1 MSTRIVAISFVVFGL
16 VSFITA
22 QSGRRVK
29 TAPTPQPAAVEEVAS
44 DAAYSESSP
53 SRAIPIFARSGS
65 RKSSRSKKQEK
76 EKTIENDVPVI
87 SDAETD
93 DDIITV
99 ESALIT
105 VPVAVY
111 KRNGVYVSGLRKQN
125 FRVFQDGE
133 EQEIEYFGV
142 ADKPFTVILLIDMS
156 SSTTYK
162 IEEIQA
168 AARSF
173 VGQLKPDD
181 SVMVITFD
189 ERVNVLTDPTTDRN
203 KINKAIS
210 RTNFGGGTSLYD
222 AVATSLGKRLDKIEG
237 RKAIVLFTD
246 GVDTTSGR
254 ASYESTLRDADEA
267 DAIVFPI
274 YYNTF
279 LNMRGIG
286 GGAGPMTSIP
296 SIGIPGMGTR
306 VPKGARSEDYTLGRV
321 YLDDLATLTGGRVF
335 KPDSN
340 AASLNDAFEG
350 IADELRTQYN
360 IGYYPKEVGQNGE
373 RKQIRVRV
381 DRANLAI
388 RARDSYIVGSVK

>member
-1 MSTRIVAISFVVFGL
+1 MKSRIVIVGFIILGL
-16 VSFITA
+16 VSLAAA

-29 TAPTPQPAAVEEVAS
+29 TVATPQPVEDNTVNEPG
-44 DAAYSESSP
+44 YSESSP
-53 SRAIPIFARSGS
+53 SRAIPVFARSGA
-65 RKSSRSKKQEK
+65 RKSSKSNKKEEPK
-76 EKTIENDVPVI
+76 REEVEVVETADG
-87 SDAETD
+87 ETD

-111 KRNGVYVSGLRKQN
+111 RRNGIYVSGLTKEN
-125 FRVFQDGE
+125 FKVFEDGE

-142 ADKPFTVILLIDMS
+142 ADKPFTVIMVIDMS

-168 AARSF
+168 AARAF

-181 SVMVITFD
+181 SVMVIMFD
-189 ERVNVLTDPTTDRN
+189 ERVSVLTDPTTDRN
-203 KINKAIS
+203 EINKAIN

-222 AVATSLGKRLDKIEG
+222 AVATSLGKRLRRIEG

-246 GVDTTSGR
+246 GVDTTSRR

-296 SIGIPGMGTR
+296 SVGVPGMGTQI
-306 VPKGARSEDYTLGRV
+306 PKGARSEDYTLGRL
-321 YLDDLATLTGGRVF
+321 YLDDLATLTGGRVY

-360 IGYYPKEVGQNGE
+360 IGYYPREVGKNGE

-381 DRANLAI
+381 DRPNLAI

>member
-1 MSTRIVAISFVVFGL
+1 MSRIIAVISFILFGL
-16 VSFITA
+16 ISVTVG

-29 TAPTPQPAAVEEVAS
+29 TVSTPQPPAERVESEAG
-44 DAAYSESSP
+44 YSESSP
-53 SRAIPIFARSGS
+53 SRAIPVFARSGS
-65 RKSSRSKKQEK
+65 RRSSRSKTQEK
-76 EKTIENDVPVI
+76 EKTEVSEAPIL
-87 SDAETD
+87 AEGETE

-111 KRNGVYVSGLRKQN
+111 RRNGVYVSGLTKEN
-125 FRVFQDGE
+125 FSVFENGE

-173 VGQLKPDD
+173 VSQLKPDD

-189 ERVNVLTDPTTDRN
+189 EGVNVLTDPTTDRN

-210 RTNFGGGTSLYD
+210 RSNFGGGTSLYD
-222 AVATSLGKRLDKIEG
+222 AVATSLGKRLNKIEG

-246 GVDTTSGR
+246 GVDTTSRR

-267 DAIVFPI
+267 DALVFPI

-296 SIGIPGMGTR
+296 SVGVPGMGTQI
-306 VPKGARSEDYTLGRV
+306 PKGARSEDYTLGRI

-335 KPDSN
+335 KPDTN
-340 AASLNDAFEG
+340 AESLNDAFEG

-360 IGYYPKEVGQNGE
+360 IGYYPKEVGQKGE

-388 RARDSYIVGSVK
+388 RARDSYIVGAVK